1 MNGKALNANML
12 YYLFDS
18 TNMHRWNDHLRT
30 LDLSEMDKQAHKTAH
45 HLPAKM
51 QMVSIHS
58 QALQRI
64 LQHLPVRSQVKQG
77 SYRHVPADTRITL
90 QI

>member
-1 MNGKALNANML
+1 MRMSVAVSIPIRLQ
-12 YYLFDS
+12 
-18 TNMHRWNDHLRT
+18 MHI
-30 LDLSEMDKQAHKTAH
+30 KIKGIQTAH

>member
-1 MNGKALNANML
+1 MSVAVSIPIRLQ
-12 YYLFDS
+12 
-18 TNMHRWNDHLRT
+18 MHI
-30 LDLSEMDKQAHKTAH
+30 KIKGIQTAH

-64 LQHLPVRSQVKQG
+64 LQHLPVRSQIKQG
-77 SYRHVPADTRITL
+77 SYRHIPADARITF

>member
-1 MNGKALNANML
+1 MLIAVYALIRIFPPMRMSVAVSMPIRL
-12 YYLFDS
+12 Q
-18 TNMHRWNDHLRT
+18 MHI
-30 LDLSEMDKQAHKTAH
+30 KIKGIQTAH